1 MSFQNFPRLNAS
13 TITFN
18 SGINISSILEVPSV
32 KVSTL
37 LITDSSV
44 PGSTYTLSIS
54 SSLLKFNNSPLVP
67 NIKSGTSLTPI
78 ESLEDNRYS
87 STIVFTTPYSL
98 APIVLISLT
107 DTTLT
112 NNIMTSSITSSIFT
126 AVSGAPVNFNWI
138 SIGT

>member
-13 TITFN
+13 TLTFN

-54 SSLLKFNNSPLVP
+54 SSLLKFNESPLVP
-67 NIKSGTSLTPI
+67 NIKSGTSLTPAGSV
-78 ESLEDNRYS
+78 ENNLYS
-87 STIVFTTPYSL
+87 STIVFTSPYSV

-107 DTTLT
+107 DTALT
-112 NNIMTSSITSSIFT
+112 SNIMTSSITSSIFV

>member
-13 TITFN
+13 TLTFN

-37 LITDSSV
+37 LIKDSSV

-54 SSLLKFNNSPLVP
+54 SSLLKFNESPLVP
-67 NIKSGTSLTPI
+67 NIKSGTSLTPAG
-78 ESLEDNRYS
+78 SVQNNLYS
-87 STIVFTTPYSL
+87 STIVFTSPYSV

-107 DTTLT
+107 DTSLT
-112 NNIMTSSITSSIFT
+112 SNIMTSSITSSIFV

>member
-13 TITFN
+13 TLTFN

-37 LITDSSV
+37 LIKDSSV

-54 SSLLKFNNSPLVP
+54 SSLLKFNESPLVP
-67 NIKSGTSLTPI
+67 NIKSGTSLTPAGSV
-78 ESLEDNRYS
+78 ENNLYS
-87 STIVFTTPYSL
+87 STIVFTSPYSV

-107 DTTLT
+107 DTSLT
-112 NNIMTSSITSSIFT
+112 SNIMTSSITSSIFV

>member
-13 TITFN
+13 TLTFN

-54 SSLLKFNNSPLVP
+54 SSLLKFNESPLVP
-67 NIKSGTSLTPI
+67 NIKSGTSLTPA
-78 ESLEDNRYS
+78 ESVENNLYS
-87 STIVFTTPYSL
+87 STIVFTSPYSI

-107 DTTLT
+107 DTDLT
-112 NNIMTSSITSSIFT
+112 SNIMTSSITSSIFV

>member
-13 TITFN
+13 TLTFN

-54 SSLLKFNNSPLVP
+54 SSLLKFNESPLVP
-67 NIKSGTSLTPI
+67 NIKSGTSLTPA
-78 ESLEDNRYS
+78 ESVENNLYS
-87 STIVFTTPYSL
+87 STIVFTSPYSV

-107 DTTLT
+107 DTDLT
-112 NNIMTSSITSSIFT
+112 SNIMTSSITSSIFV

>member
-13 TITFN
+13 TLTFN

-37 LITDSSV
+37 LIKDSSV

-54 SSLLKFNNSPLVP
+54 SSLLKFNESPLVP
-67 NIKSGTSLTPI
+67 NIKSGTSLTPA
-78 ESLEDNRYS
+78 ESVENNLYS
-87 STIVFTTPYSL
+87 STIVFTSPYSI

-107 DTTLT
+107 DTDLT
-112 NNIMTSSITSSIFT
+112 SNIMTSSITSSIFV

>member
-18 SGINISSILEVPSV
+18 SGINISSILETPSV

-78 ESLEDNRYS
+78 ESLEDNLYS
-87 STIVFTTPYSL
+87 STIVFTDPYSI

-107 DTTLT
+107 DTDLT
-112 NNIMTSSITSSIFT
+112 SNIMTSSITSSIFI

>member
-13 TITFN
+13 TLTFN

-54 SSLLKFNNSPLVP
+54 SSLLKFNESPLVP
-67 NIKSGTSLTPI
+67 NIKSGTSLTPA
-78 ESLEDNRYS
+78 ESVENNLYS
-87 STIVFTTPYSL
+87 STIVFTSPYSV

-107 DTTLT
+107 DTALT
-112 NNIMTSSITSSIFT
+112 SNIMTSSITSSIFV